1 MSDDIPSEL
10 PPKEDHKAVDPT
22 YLFPKVDGPTS
33 FYDDVERVAWVA
45 IPFDKISDPHF
56 VTASLDRSKFDVL
69 NYLGTYIR
77 GRNAREALASKT
89 KQKTG
94 IFAKLGL

>member
-1 MSDDIPSEL
+1 MQSDKPSESE
-10 PPKEDHKAVDPT
+10 PVKFNDQAIS
-22 YLFPKVDGPTS
+22 FPKVDGPAS

-69 NYLGTYIR
+69 NYLGVYIR
-77 GRNAREALASKT
+77 GRQAREALASKT